1 MVVWEYGVLRCWH
14 LLHIWLQLHPHSC
27 SSNPTAF
34 GFDQSVASTKTL
46 WTGLANSP
54 KLSQLSSAQFMRSE
68 QALRARSTATVRAI
82 GTVCIVCIVD

>member
-34 GFDQSVASTKTL
+34 VYEDIMDRPTQQ
-46 WTGLANSP
+46 NS
-54 KLSQLSSAQFMRSE
+54 LSSVSE
-68 QALRARSTATVRAI
+68 QALRALSTATVRAI